1 MSDEIAVQSNV
12 DTQAGATEVAE
23 TAQAGTETPVLPID
37 QYANYVVPVKV
48 DGTELQVPLSE
59 ALNGYQRQ
67 ADYTRKTQE
76 LSEQRQQYEFAVA
89 IQSALE
95 RNPEAT
101 IDLLARHYGI
111 TRQQAADMVNESA
124 ADEPLDPVDQ
134 KFRDMERRVAS
145 FEEYQ
150 SQQQIEREIAGLQ
163 ARYPDFNVAEVVN
176 TALRLG
182 STDLEGT
189 YKQMMFDKM
198 MDRQRLETEA
208 QKKKQETENAVVAAK
223 RQAAVV
229 SGGSNPSAS
238 ATSEGATPI
247 TNVRDAW
254 DAAKRA
260 LGAN

>member
-1 MSDEIAVQSNV
+1 MSDEIAVQSDV

-23 TAQAGTETPVLPID
+23 TAQGGAETPILSVD
-37 QYANYVVPVKV
+37 EYANYVVPVKV
-48 DGTELQVPLSE
+48 DGEELQVPLSE
-59 ALNGYQRQ
+59 ALSGYQRQ

-76 LSEQRQQYEFAVA
+76 LAEQRQQVEFAAA

-101 IDLLARHYGI
+101 IDLLSRHYGI
-111 TRQQAADMVNESA
+111 SRQQAADMVNESV
-124 ADEPLDPVDQ
+124 ADEPLDPIDQ
-134 KFRDMERRVAS
+134 KFRDMEQRVAS

-163 ARYPDFNVAEVVN
+163 SKYSDFDVAEVVN

-189 YKQMMFDKM
+189 YKQIMFDKM
-198 MDRQRLETEA
+198 MNRQRLEAEA

-247 TNVRDAW
+247 TNIQDAW
-254 DAAKRA
+254 AAAKRQ